1 MKSFKVWSGIAVL
14 TSGMALSACSAHKE
28 VPPPPPP
35 TVSVSESKTPQ
46 GGEIQQTITATAA
59 VQKIDKKTRMV
70 TLKGSDGKT
79 KTIHVSDEVK
89 NLDQVKK
96 GDLVTIAYYESIAYE
111 LKKKGTAEPSVNAA
125 ADASRASAGSMPGA
139 VGGAAVSVTARITK
153 IDKKTDTVT
162 LKGPKGKTV
171 EVKVKDPTRLENV
184 KVGDLV
190 EITYTEAM
198 AISVDKA
205 PKK

>member
-14 TSGMALSACSAHKE
+14 ASGVALQACAAKKE

-35 TVSVSESKTPQ
+35 TVSVSESQTPQ
-46 GGEIQQTITATAA
+46 GGEVQQTVTATAA
-59 VQKIDKKTRMV
+59 VQKIDQKTRMV
-70 TLKGSDGKT
+70 TLKGSDGQT
-79 KTIHVSDEVK
+79 KTIHVSDDVK

-96 GDLVTIAYYESIAYE
+96 GDLVTIAYYEQIAWE
-111 LKKKGTAEPSVNAA
+111 LKKKGTAEPGMDAA
-125 ADASRASAGSMPGA
+125 ADATRAPAGSMPGA
-139 VGGAAVSVTARITK
+139 VAGAAVSVTAKITK
-153 IDKKTDTVT
+153 IDRKTDTVT
-162 LKGPKGKTV
+162 LKGPQGKTV
-171 EVKVKDPTRLENV
+171 SVKVKNPSRLEGV

-198 AISVDKA
+198 AISVEKA

>member
-14 TSGMALSACSAHKE
+14 TSGIALSACSAHKE

-59 VQKIDKKTRMV
+59 VQKIDQKTRMV
-70 TLKGSDGKT
+70 TLKGPDGKT
-79 KTIHVSDEVK
+79 KTIHVSDQVQ
-89 NLDQVKK
+89 NLAQVKK

-125 ADASRASAGSMPGA
+125 ADAARAPVGSMPGA
-139 VGGAAVSVTARITK
+139 VGGAAVSVTAKITK

-171 EVKVKDPTRLENV
+171 EVKVKDPSRLENV

-198 AISVDKA
+198 AISVEKA
-205 PKK
+205 AKK

>member
-14 TSGMALSACSAHKE
+14 TSGVALSACAAKQP

-35 TVSVSESKTPQ
+35 TVSVSQSQTPQ

-59 VQKIDKKTRMV
+59 VTKINQKTRMV
-70 TLKGSDGKT
+70 TLKGSDGQT

-89 NLDQVKK
+89 NLAQVKR
-96 GDLVTIAYYESIAYE
+96 GDLVTIAYYESIAWE
-111 LKKKGTAEPSVNAA
+111 LRKKGSTQPSVDAA
-125 ADASRASAGSMPGA
+125 ADASRNPAGSMPGA
-139 VGGAAVSVTARITK
+139 VAGAAVNVVAKITK
-153 IDKKTDTVT
+153 IDKATNTVS
-162 LKGPKGKTV
+162 LKGPKGNIV
-171 EVKVKDPTRLENV
+171 DVKVKDPSRLEGV

-190 EITYTEAM
+190 DLTYTEAM
-198 AISVDKA
+198 AISVERA